1 MEIHKIQ
8 EGFWRWTAPHPA
20 WVPEKDRPGGWGQYV
35 GCVYLEAPEN
45 EGSGIVLFDPLAPP
59 EGSEDGRRFWEAL
72 DRDVARVGKSV
83 TLLLGNHYHVREAD
97 RFLARYRD
105 RPGAELWAAEAA
117 IPLLEVKPTGAFDEG
132 ASLAGGV
139 KAYRIEGLDCPGET
153 VFHIVSRRALVCADA
168 LIGVGGGRLRVPPKH
183 WAADTPEGKR
193 AYRTRFRESLRR
205 LAGLDFDLVLTSHGE
220 PAYQGGRAAFL
231 EALAA
236 PAWGDE

>member
-1 MEIHKIQ
+1 MQITKIE

-20 WVPEKDRPGGWGQYV
+20 WTPEKDRPGGWGQYV
-35 GCVYLEAPEN
+35 GCVYLEVPG
-45 EGSGIVLFDPLAPP
+45 EGTVLFDPLAPP
-59 EGSEDGRRFWEAL
+59 EGEDGRRFWEAL
-72 DRDVARVGKSV
+72 DRDVARVGRSV
-83 TLLLGNHYHVREAD
+83 IILLGNHYHVREAGS
-97 RFLARYRD
+97 FLERYGG
-105 RPGAELWAAEAA
+105 RPGAELWASEAA
-117 IPLLEVKPTGAFDEG
+117 IPLLEVKVTGAFDEG
-132 ASLAGGV
+132 ASLTGGV

-153 VFHIVSRRALVCADA
+153 VFHIASRRALVCADA

-205 LAGLDFDLVLTSHGE
+205 LADLDFDLVLVSHGE